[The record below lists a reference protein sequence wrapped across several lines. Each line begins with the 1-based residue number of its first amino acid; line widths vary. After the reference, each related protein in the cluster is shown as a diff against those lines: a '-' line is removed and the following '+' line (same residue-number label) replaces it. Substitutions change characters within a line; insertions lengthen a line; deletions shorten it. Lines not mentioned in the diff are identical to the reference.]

1 MPAETRILSIGLD
14 GGWSP
19 MDLARLLHLCVR
31 YYRLEQLVHVAST
44 GGRNIFD
51 SRLDAVVLKYLA
63 AFDWIAAP
71 LMSGRYND
79 SFEASEQFV
88 QELGLADLRLHS
100 LTTEPPG
107 RIEFAGLRPIIE
119 GLHGVFDGIRRVRE
133 PGRFMSSDNPNSFAD
148 IEALYGANMK
158 QKANL
163 MRHAGYSDAELHAI
177 VSPSIEDL
185 HFISNMMTQGRIG
198 AVEKCAP
205 AG

>member
-1 MPAETRILSIGLD
+1 MTETRILSIHLD
-14 GGWSP
+14 GVWSP
-19 MDLARLLHLCVR
+19 MDLARLLHLAVR
-31 YYRLEQLVHVAST
+31 YYRLEQLVHLATT
-44 GGRNIFD
+44 GGRNVFD

-63 AFDWIAAP
+63 AFDWLAAP
-71 LMSGRYND
+71 LMSGRFND
-79 SFEASEQFV
+79 SFAESEAFV
-88 QELGLADLRLHS
+88 QDLGLADLHLHGIRYD
-100 LTTEPPG
+100 PPG

-119 GLHGVFDGIRRVRE
+119 GLHGVFAGIRRVKE
-133 PGRFMSSDNPNSFAD
+133 TGRFTAGSHNTFAD
-148 IEALYGANMK
+148 MEALYGANMK

-198 AVEKCAP
+198 AVEKRAP